1 MNLRQKSSTSTM
13 KNVLLGNRNIMK
25 FFTNTGKFSLSI
37 GSLFSFYLK
46 ISRFQFVGPDRL
58 LNFRLYVVHSCIKK
72 SFPLHMQSLEV
83 MGGKLSPHLFL
94 PEALLVYTLGFS
106 GVLIFCCLTAGS
118 QNALLTTL
126 ILQLPTQQ

>member
-46 ISRFQFVGPDRL
+46 ISRFQFAGPDRSF
-58 LNFRLYVVHSCIKK
+58 NFRLSVVHACIKK
-72 SFPLHMQSLEV
+72 SFPLHMQSLEL
-83 MGGKLSPHLFL
+83 MGGKLFPHVFI
-94 PEALLVYTLGFS
+94 PEVLL
-106 GVLIFCCLTAGS
+106 
-118 QNALLTTL
+118 
-126 ILQLPTQQ
+126 